1 MGDREGWITWF
12 PLKKVLLTSISNCPC
27 LAFSSFFFSEIMS
40 LFKTIINSFY
50 ILSFPPSVYLC
61 GYTEMEMHLF
71 IKT

>member
-1 MGDREGWITWF
+1 MGDGG
-12 PLKKVLLTSISNCPC
+12 VANMVSIKE
-27 LAFSSFFFSEIMS
+27 SSVDQCFKLFLFGFFFFFFFSEIMS

-50 ILSFPPSVYLC
+50 ILSFPPSVCLC

>member
-1 MGDREGWITWF
+1 M
-12 PLKKVLLTSISNCPC
+12 VSIKE
-27 LAFSSFFFSEIMS
+27 SSVDQYFKLSLFGFFFFFFSEIMS

-50 ILSFPPSVYLC
+50 ILSFPPSIYLC

>member
-1 MGDREGWITWF
+1 
-12 PLKKVLLTSISNCPC
+12 
-27 LAFSSFFFSEIMS
+27 MS